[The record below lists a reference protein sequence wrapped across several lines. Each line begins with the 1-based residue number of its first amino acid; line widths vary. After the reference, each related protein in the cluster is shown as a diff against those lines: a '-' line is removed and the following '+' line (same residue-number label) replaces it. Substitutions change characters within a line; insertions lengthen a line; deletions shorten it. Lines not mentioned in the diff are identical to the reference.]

1 MCVCV
6 YAGGYTGNKDRQ
18 RFCKRTAAYPKLAVC
33 WDALKA
39 SPLKEIA
46 QANITLL
53 GAFTF
58 SCLISCISLV
68 SVLNVVLHFLT
79 VLKNVQC
86 AFQCFIFFIA
96 RTLL

>member
-1 MCVCV
+1 MILQEDCCISK
-6 YAGGYTGNKDRQ
+6 T
-18 RFCKRTAAYPKLAVC
+18 CC
-33 WDALKA
+33 MLKCTEGF
-39 SPLKEIA
+39 PLEEIA

-58 SCLISCISLV
+58 SCLISCISFV

-86 AFQCFIFFIA
+86 AVQCFIFFIT